1 MAGVFN
7 LVFTTSTHK
16 LNPNARDLS
25 YQTGQK
31 ALPLRVL
38 PLHGAMVESST
49 V

>member
-25 YQTGQK
+25 YQK